1 MHKALKISTSDDG
14 EGVPGSKENPKEEK
28 RYMVE
33 PDQIKNNDK
42 EDGGNQ
48 NDNSIPVKEG
58 APNSEE
64 KDNPP
69 TNSDKPATEVN
80 LLFFLQY
87 IAFLNPFLIPL
98 TSLQ

>member
-1 MHKALKISTSDDG
+1 VHKALKISTSDDG

-42 EDGGNQ
+42 EDGGKQ
-48 NDNSIPVKEG
+48 NDNSVPVKEG
-58 APNSEE
+58 APNSSE
-64 KDNPP
+64 KADSP
-69 TNSDKPATEVN
+69 TNSDKLATEVN

-87 IAFLNPFLIPL
+87 IAFSNPFLITL
-98 TSLQ
+98 KSLQ